1 MKQSII
7 LILLNCCRLDCLL
20 TKALFPFDIAKIG
33 SFSISDNKKSHKNF
47 ILWLFIDLNQTI
59 VCAHNTF
66 LQSFHTYFTYQTAVQ
81 SHVLRAHSDYL
92 LSFHVTPSL
101 VSLTSKPASAR
112 ASRI

>member
-33 SFSISDNKKSHKNF
+33 CFSISDNKKSHKNF

-59 VCAHNTF
+59 VCAH
-66 LQSFHTYFTYQTAVQ
+66 
-81 SHVLRAHSDYL
+81 SDYL

-101 VSLTSKPASAR
+101 VSLTSKPASAK

>member
-47 ILWLFIDLNQTI
+47 ILWLFIDLNQSF
-59 VCAHNTF
+59 VCAHSAF
-66 LQSFHTYFTYQTAVQ
+66 LLKFHPEKAQQEFRGYIMAALSLHRKGFVFTT
-81 SHVLRAHSDYL
+81 
-92 LSFHVTPSL
+92 
-101 VSLTSKPASAR
+101 
-112 ASRI
+112 

>member
-7 LILLNCCRLDCLL
+7 LILLNCCRLDWLL
-20 TKALFPFDIAKIG
+20 AKALFPFDIAKVG
-33 SFSISDNKKSHKNF
+33 SLFVCDHKKSHKNF

-59 VCAHNTF
+59 VC
-66 LQSFHTYFTYQTAVQ
+66 
-81 SHVLRAHSDYL
+81 AHSDYL

>member
-33 SFSISDNKKSHKNF
+33 SLFVCDHKKSHKNF

-59 VCAHNTF
+59 VCAH
-66 LQSFHTYFTYQTAVQ
+66 SG
-81 SHVLRAHSDYL
+81 YL

-101 VSLTSKPASAR
+101 VSLTSKPALAR

>member
-7 LILLNCCRLDCLL
+7 LILLNCCRLDWLL
-20 TKALFPFDIAKIG
+20 AKALFPFDIAKVG
-33 SFSISDNKKSHKNF
+33 SLFVCYHKKSHKNF

-59 VCAHNTF
+59 VC
-66 LQSFHTYFTYQTAVQ
+66 
-81 SHVLRAHSDYL
+81 AHSDYL